1 MKLGDCLGSIMM
13 IMVGS
18 HTYSNDIRK
27 ALIKNERDSGE
38 CIKLSNNLL
47 FRDLYPFTHF
57 FFFSWKIDSSS
68 KVFCFQKEKVT
79 VCVFCMLVLQL
90 GDGLSLVP
98 GVAIL
103 LANSRGSCEGNDRAD
118 RTACPI
124 GMHCNY
130 FQSQLT

>member
-57 FFFSWKIDSSS
+57 FFFPGRLTLPLRCS
-68 KVFCFQKEKVT
+68 VFRRKK
-79 VCVFCMLVLQL
+79 
-90 GDGLSLVP
+90 
-98 GVAIL
+98 
-103 LANSRGSCEGNDRAD
+103 
-118 RTACPI
+118 
-124 GMHCNY
+124 
-130 FQSQLT
+130 

>member
-13 IMVGS
+13 IMGGS
-18 HTYSNDIRK
+18 YTYSNDIRR

-68 KVFCFQKEKVT
+68 KVFCFQKEKSNR
-79 VCVFCMLVLQL
+79 VCVLHVC
-90 GDGLSLVP
+90 
-98 GVAIL
+98 VAV
-103 LANSRGSCEGNDRAD
+103 R
-118 RTACPI
+118 
-124 GMHCNY
+124 
-130 FQSQLT
+130 

>member
-13 IMVGS
+13 IMGGS
-18 HTYSNDIRK
+18 HTYSNDIRR

-57 FFFSWKIDSSS
+57 FFFPGRLTLPLRCS
-68 KVFCFQKEKVT
+68 VFRRKKVT
-79 VCVFCMLVLQL
+79 VCVFCMFVLQL

-103 LANSRGSCEGNDRAD
+103 PVNRLGYSEGNNRVD
-118 RTACPI
+118 RTL
-124 GMHCNY
+124 HV
-130 FQSQLT
+130 L